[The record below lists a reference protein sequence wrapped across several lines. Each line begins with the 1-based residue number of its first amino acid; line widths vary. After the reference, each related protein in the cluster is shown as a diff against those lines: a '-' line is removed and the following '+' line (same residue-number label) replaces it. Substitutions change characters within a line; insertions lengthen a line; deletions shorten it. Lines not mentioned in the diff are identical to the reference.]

1 MLEINL
7 KRRQNLK
14 QYLRAYELIIVD
26 ESKHPVSLGV
36 RKRGINRLMNI
47 WTMDSSPAPL
57 DEPSIKYVSACGMEE
72 GWTIFVITNSVHMK
86 KKIL

>member
-1 MLEINL
+1 
-7 KRRQNLK
+7 
-14 QYLRAYELIIVD
+14 
-26 ESKHPVSLGV
+26 
-36 RKRGINRLMNI
+36 MNI

-86 KKIL
+86 KKNPVVCQLDNDFLCFHSTLQMKLENPESSVTLFKTDR